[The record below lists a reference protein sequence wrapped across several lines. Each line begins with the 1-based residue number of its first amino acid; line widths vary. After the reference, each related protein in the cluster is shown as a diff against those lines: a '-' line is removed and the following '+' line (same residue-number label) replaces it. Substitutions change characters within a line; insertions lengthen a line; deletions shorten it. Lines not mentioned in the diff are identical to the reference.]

1 LSIIEKQEKEVDMQI
16 QKRFLGLLVGS
27 FLLLVVLA
35 ACVSEA
41 SGNGAAS
48 QPTSHSGMDMGTS
61 GATATVA
68 STTDPMTE
76 SLKPLKGKAFEIKF
90 MQEMIIHHQSAIE
103 MAQLIPEHT
112 KRPELLTLS
121 KNIITAQTKE
131 ITNMTTWLSDW
142 YQEKPISDSMSVP
155 GMMDMIGDMEKLKNA
170 KDVAFDKLFTEM
182 MIKHH
187 QQAVAMA
194 QLISERTQRTELVQ
208 LGQNIIQTQSAE
220 IKEMQ
225 GWQEAWFKS

>member
-1 LSIIEKQEKEVDMQI
+1 
-16 QKRFLGLLVGS
+16 
-27 FLLLVVLA
+27 
-35 ACVSEA
+35 
-41 SGNGAAS
+41 
-48 QPTSHSGMDMGTS
+48 
-61 GATATVA
+61 
-68 STTDPMTE
+68 
-76 SLKPLKGKAFEIKF
+76 
-90 MQEMIIHHQSAIE
+90 
-103 MAQLIPEHT
+103 
-112 KRPELLTLS
+112 
-121 KNIITAQTKE
+121 
-131 ITNMTTWLSDW
+131 
-142 YQEKPISDSMSVP
+142 
-155 GMMDMIGDMEKLKNA
+155 MIGDMEKLKNA